1 MISILMRKHLA
12 GTLAAAILVAGAG
25 RLSAQCHEVHMD
37 GFTIVDCGPP
47 KAAPSTSRS
56 PEPAYTP
63 SPGGYR
69 APSGSTGPTGFGES
83 MPGDAEKYKKFKERN
98 PNFGEAR
105 KTPAPVVASAPPPRH
120 EGEYRVALRGGT
132 VYWSRQKPALKNG
145 VYSFRSSGVLMALK
159 MADVETIAEPL
170 PAAAAATPPA
180 PNPKK

>member
-1 MISILMRKHLA
+1 MGKNLA
-12 GTLAAAILVAGAG
+12 GAFAAAILVAGAG
-25 RLSAQCHEVHMD
+25 RVSAQCHEVHMD

-47 KAAPSTSRS
+47 KAAPSTSRA
-56 PEPAYTP
+56 PDPTYMP

-69 APSGSTGPTGFGES
+69 PEPSDSAGPTGFGES
-83 MPGDAEKYKKFKERN
+83 MPGDAEKYKKFKEKN

-105 KTPAPVVASAPPPRH
+105 KTATPVVASAPPPRH

-132 VYWSRQKPALKNG
+132 VYWSKEKPALKNR

-170 PAAAAATPPA
+170 PPAAAATPPA